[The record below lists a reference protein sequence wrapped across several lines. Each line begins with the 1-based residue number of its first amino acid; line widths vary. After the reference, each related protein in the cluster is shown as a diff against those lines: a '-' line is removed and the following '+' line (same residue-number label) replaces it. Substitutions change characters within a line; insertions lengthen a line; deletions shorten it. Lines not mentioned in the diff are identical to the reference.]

1 MPWYFF
7 QQRFQ
12 ISLQQFLGIFL
23 LQKTLI
29 TQLQLRFLYN
39 SAETFNSDQLITDR
53 TLKKGRIDTLLPP
66 YSYFGFPNQTLKQ
79 ATFAI
84 SLFLL
89 LPDQTNSLLLLFV
102 VSTFACID
110 HGIQL
115 GYHDGTFRNSPKFP
129 SSKLI
134 NKMTESIIIFLLAL
148 CLLNRQLQ
156 LTLHFPVEK
165 IIDHNVIG
173 RII

>member
-7 QQRFQ
+7 QQCFQ
-12 ISLQQFLGIFL
+12 ISFQQFLWIFL

-29 TQLQLRFLYN
+29 TQLQLRFFNN
-39 SAETFNSDQLITDR
+39 STETFDGDQLVADR
-53 TLKKGRIDTLLPP
+53 TLKKRGVDTLLPP
-66 YSYFGFPNQTLKQ
+66 YSYFGFPHQTLEK
-79 ATFAI
+79 TTLAI
-84 SLFLL
+84 SLFFF
-89 LPDQTNSLLLLFV
+89 LPYQTNSFLLLLI